1 MEYFKVRINAEEM
14 MLFDEVCLNSVIL
27 LHDLLYFPG
36 GLVSKKIGS
45 GTKGL
50 KNTFIS

>member
-1 MEYFKVRINAEEM
+1 

-36 GLVSKKIGS
+36 GLVSKKS
-45 GTKGL
+45 GQVPMAL
-50 KNTFIS
+50 KKYLHIVVNQNLVKDV